1 MSNVAGN
8 LAFLAHGQRVRRLY
22 KTILKLHRGLPPD
35 LAYMGDMYVKDEFKR
50 HKLATPEQTITFM
63 ESWATYAIT
72 VSKQVGIKGPKTA
85 TGEIGTPL
93 SFAEIDTLFNEEQL
107 VQLFDLYKAST
118 GIPDLNES
126 KDDSPI
132 KN

>member
-1 MSNVAGN
+1 MVAKTFHSLIMLLVFVLSDICN
-8 LAFLAHGQRVRRLY
+8 NRFKASRY
-22 KTILKLHRGLPPD
+22 KRT
-35 LAYMGDMYVKDEFKR
+35 
-50 HKLATPEQTITFM
+50 
-63 ESWATYAIT
+63 
-72 VSKQVGIKGPKTA
+72 KTA